1 MRTDWAVVFSLVK
14 LSEVLKFGLDKLLSS
29 EGDTVDETD
38 LESILGA
45 TEDGQWL
52 SDALSTAGGG
62 GREPE
67 EEGSK

>member
-1 MRTDWAVVFSLVK
+1 MRTDWTVFSLVK
-14 LSEVLKFGLDKLLSS
+14 LSEILTFGLDKLLAS
-29 EGDTVDETD
+29 EGSTVDEMD

-45 TEDGQWL
+45 TENGHWL